1 MTDSAPRRVVV
12 DVPGQPGTRVAVEVH
27 HPQAVRTA
35 LLSSGLGLPMTLWH
49 PVVERLA
56 GVRCVLFDRPGL
68 GESTPWDHEPGL
80 SGQVALLEAVRGAAA
95 DAGHGDDPVVLVGHS
110 YAGLHVE
117 AYARRHPDR
126 VTGLVLVDPSLPE
139 HEAEALSLADL
150 RPGLVRRLVSRSP
163 WLGRP
168 TSRLVAMT
176 GTAGLDPSP
185 GVVTRLRAA
194 SESPQHQQGTLDELE
209 RIGSEAVELLAMV
222 PGVPLPDVDVRLLA
236 ATRRPGPLP
245 GRNRRWVA
253 ALARR
258 AEELGPRARL
268 VPVRGAHLLM
278 ADAPGAVAEQ
288 VRQLLEGATSPE
300 A

>member
-1 MTDSAPRRVVV
+1 MAI

-27 HPQAVRTA
+27 HPQSGRMA

-68 GESTPWDHEPGL
+68 GGSTPWHHEPGL
-80 SGQVALLEAVRGAAA
+80 SGQVALLEAVRAAA
-95 DAGHGDDPVVLVGHS
+95 DARGDTPVVLVGHS

-117 AYARRHPDR
+117 AHARRHPDR
-126 VTGLVLVDPSLPE
+126 VAGLVLVDPSLPE
-139 HEAEALSLADL
+139 HEAATLSLADL
-150 RPGLVRRLVSRSP
+150 SPRLVRRLVARWP

-168 TSRLVAMT
+168 ASRLVAMT
-176 GTAGLDPSP
+176 GTAGLDPGP
-185 GVVTRLRAA
+185 AVVASLRAVA
-194 SESPQHQQGTLDELE
+194 ESPRHQQGTLDELE
-209 RIGSEAVELLAMV
+209 RIGSEAVELLALV
-222 PGVPLPDVDVRLLA
+222 AGVPLPDVEVRLLA

-245 GRNRRWVA
+245 GDNGRWVA

-278 ADAPGAVAEQ
+278 ADAPDEVAAQ
-288 VRQLLEGATSPE
+288 VRQLLEGAASPGV
-300 A
+300 